1 MRIEGRLLRLSVLF
15 VLLASPASGEITI
28 SPEVVVAGE
37 TAKVSVELD
46 GAPVAG
52 APVVAIY
59 RPGSQV
65 PETDE
70 IGVTSERG
78 TLDWVPRAGGL
89 VRLQAGEWRKD
100 VGVRFP
106 GFPWTGLT
114 ILIAAGG
121 LLAGGVLSQTV
132 PRLRPARRA

>member
-1 MRIEGRLLRLSVLF
+1 MRVERLLLMLWI
-15 VLLASPASGEITI
+15 LLASPAAGEIMI
-28 SPEVVVAGE
+28 SPEVVVAGK
-37 TAKVSVELD
+37 TAKISVELG

-52 APVVAIY
+52 AAVVAIY

-78 TLDWVPRAGGL
+78 TVDWVPRAGGL
-89 VRLQAGEWRKD
+89 VRLQAGASTKD

-106 GFPWTGLT
+106 RFPWTGLL